1 MLLTLD
7 SQKFDKTLVIRCKG
21 RIAFGAEIE
30 TLEAEVY
37 KRTQIG
43 GVFVIKDVVLQLAE
57 TEYIDSSGLGT
68 LIRLLG
74 VLRAAGGSL
83 KLCQLSESVAK
94 VIQVTNLQ
102 TLFPLYATE
111 AEAIGAFSP
120 RPRHAGEELGLSKT
134 RIVCIDTSSNL
145 LAGLKALLTRSG
157 YGVFTTRYV
166 GEASIL
172 VRAIGPQLVICGPGM
187 LEVPTGPPLI
197 ERFRQSGRY
206 QILQLP
212 PDFHSAEAGQ
222 ARQELVSQVQSLVPS

>member
-1 MLLTLD
+1 MPLTLD
-7 SQKFDKTLVIRCKG
+7 SQKFDKILVIRCKG
-21 RIAFGAEIE
+21 RIAFGSEIE
-30 TLEAEVY
+30 ALEAEVH
-37 KRTQIG
+37 KGTQIG

-83 KLCQLSESVAK
+83 KLCQLSSSVAK
-94 VIQVTNLQ
+94 VIQVTNLE
-102 TLFPLYATE
+102 TVFPLFATE
-111 AEAIGAFSP
+111 TQAIGAQ
-120 RPRHAGEELGLSKT
+120 RPKHAGDELGLSTT
-134 RIVCIDTSSNL
+134 RIVCIDPSSNL
-145 LAGLKALLTRSG
+145 LAGLKAVLTRSG

-166 GEASIL
+166 GEASTL

-212 PDFHSAEAGQ
+212 SDFHSAEAGQ
-222 ARQELVSQVQSLVPS
+222 AGQELLSQVQSLLAS